1 MLGDRLSE
9 HTIND
14 HVSAPRYSWTQ
25 MLPLGVTADVLS
37 TVQRVCDRAL
47 NLSVARARSSMHGP
61 KAGIKMLHG
70 KTVQYLPGGDGVVK
84 DRALKFVSKKKR
96 RSGKSGK
103 SNWPKDKAE
112 RLAREQSKAER
123 ALLAAQRAAAAA
135 LREAISEMD
144 NGCGAYAVRCP
155 AEWMA
160 ITKVRH
166 ALADNMGVSAYELSP
181 SAAVAATLLP
191 GSIDAYTDGYVV
203 ILSGSST
210 NGGAQA
216 VRLLKGH
223 VMCDF
228 DTPGVQCGTVFH
240 TRH

>member
-1 MLGDRLSE
+1 MPRRVTSGCLHQLAARGDTLGDRLSE

-84 DRALKFVSKKKR
+84 DRALKFVAKKKR
-96 RSGKSGK
+96 RSGKSGN

-144 NGCGAYAVRCP
+144 DGCGAYAVRCP

-166 ALADNMGVSAYELSP
+166 ALADNMGR
-181 SAAVAATLLP
+181 
-191 GSIDAYTDGYVV
+191 
-203 ILSGSST
+203 
-210 NGGAQA
+210 
-216 VRLLKGH
+216 VR
-223 VMCDF
+223 V
-228 DTPGVQCGTVFH
+228 
-240 TRH
+240 

>member
-84 DRALKFVSKKKR
+84 DRALKFV
-96 RSGKSGK
+96 
-103 SNWPKDKAE
+103 
-112 RLAREQSKAER
+112 
-123 ALLAAQRAAAAA
+123 
-135 LREAISEMD
+135 
-144 NGCGAYAVRCP
+144 
-155 AEWMA
+155 
-160 ITKVRH
+160 
-166 ALADNMGVSAYELSP
+166 
-181 SAAVAATLLP
+181 
-191 GSIDAYTDGYVV
+191 
-203 ILSGSST
+203 
-210 NGGAQA
+210 
-216 VRLLKGH
+216 
-223 VMCDF
+223 
-228 DTPGVQCGTVFH
+228 
-240 TRH
+240 